1 LRSERERMK
10 KEEKKK
16 TRKEMKKKNGKRETH
31 SAHAR
36 RLPGSPRTKGC
47 LIVIGIVIVIGG
59 VSE

>member
-1 LRSERERMK
+1 MK